1 MKTRTPTDSSDT
13 DRRIAELRADSERAQ
28 RAHDAAH
35 AILAIACEADFPPT
49 LRPSARRVF
58 EQRRSHLRDALT
70 LMSAG
75 LSAVLARGAEKP

>member
-1 MKTRTPTDSSDT
+1 MKTSTPTDGSDT
-13 DRRIAELRADSERAQ
+13 DHLIAELQADPERAR

-49 LRPSARRVF
+49 LRPSARKVF
-58 EQRRSHLRDALT
+58 EHRRGHLRDALT